1 MNESYGISNSLC
13 LILGRGVL
21 PFQDTK
27 NGGKGPRLARFVH

>member
-1 MNESYGISNSLC
+1 MIGISNSLC
-13 LILGRGVL
+13 LILRCGVL